1 MVTAPN
7 IGANIGPK
15 IGAGRRGPLVVLGD
29 SMLDIDI
36 DGQASRLSPEA
47 PVPVVDVTRQRR
59 RPGGAGLAALLAA
72 RSGQEVILIT
82 AVGTDDLGDALLKL
96 LADHVDVR
104 PLPLDGS
111 TICKCRVAAGEVPM
125 LRIDSGSGRARRT
138 PVPPG
143 VVRALASADAILVAD
158 YGRGV
163 AGLPTIRQGL
173 LPEVHS
179 VPVVWD
185 PHPRGPAPVRGCTL
199 VTPNADEARL
209 FSGVDHP
216 AEQGRQLCGDW
227 DAWSVAV
234 TVGGRGAVLTEAS
247 DPPRSTHIP
256 LLDFPKLTSG
266 RLDTLG
272 AGDQFAV
279 AAVLALLDG
288 ADVREAV
295 QAAVVSAAQFVH
307 DGGATAVSTVS
318 ASETIDLSVRLAEPT
333 ALPDAFEV
341 AARVRRA
348 GGRLVATGGCFDLLH
363 RGHISLLN
371 QARALGDA
379 LIVCLNSDASVR
391 RAKGPGRPVVP
402 EEDRARVLNALAA
415 VDGVAIFEEKT
426 PAALLAQLQPD
437 IWVKGQDYADR
448 NLPEAEVVER
458 LGGQV
463 VLLPV
468 VPGYS
473 TTRLVHTARTEYAS
487 SDISQEVS

>member
-1 MVTAPN
+1 VTPHVGNGIA
-7 IGANIGPK
+7 
-15 IGAGRRGPLVVLGD
+15 RRGPLVVLGD

-36 DGQASRLSPEA
+36 EGDASRLSPEA

-82 AVGTDDLGDALLKL
+82 ALGSDDLGDALLNL
-96 LADHVDVR
+96 LTDHVEVCS
-104 PLPLDGS
+104 LPLEGS
-111 TICKCRVAAGEVPM
+111 TVCKCRVAAGEIPM
-125 LRIDSGSGRARRT
+125 LRVDSGSGRARRT
-138 PVPPG
+138 PLPPAA
-143 VVRALASADAILVAD
+143 VRALTSAGAIMVAD

-163 AGLPTIRQGL
+163 AALPTIRQAL
-173 LPEVHS
+173 LEMHS

-185 PHPRGPAPVRGCTL
+185 PHPRGPAPVRGCTV

-209 FSGVDHP
+209 SCGADHP
-216 AEQGRQLCGDW
+216 AEQGRQLCENW
-227 DAWSVAV
+227 QARSVAV
-234 TVGGRGAVLTEAS
+234 TIGSRGAVLTEAT
-247 DPPRSTHIP
+247 DPPRTTHVP
-256 LLDFPKLTSG
+256 VSDLARPRPG
-266 RLDTLG
+266 RLDACG

-279 AAVLALLDG
+279 AATVALLEG
-288 ADVREAV
+288 ADVRQAV
-295 QAAVVSAAQFVH
+295 RAAVSSATQFVH
-307 DGGATAVSTVS
+307 DGGATHVSTVS
-318 ASETIDLSVRLAEPT
+318 GSESIDLSARLAEPT
-333 ALPDAFEV
+333 ALPDAYEV
-341 AARVRRA
+341 AARIRRA

-391 RAKGPGRPVVP
+391 RAKGSGRPVVP
-402 EEDRARVLNALAA
+402 QEDRARVLSALAA

-426 PAALLAQLQPD
+426 PAALLGRLQPD

-448 NLPEAEVVER
+448 IMPEAEVVER

-473 TTRLVHTARTEYAS
+473 TTRLVHTARTEHTS
-487 SDISQEVS
+487 QDISQEVS

>member
-1 MVTAPN
+1 VTPH
-7 IGANIGPK
+7 IGNGVA
-15 IGAGRRGPLVVLGD
+15 RRGPLVVLGD

-36 DGQASRLSPEA
+36 EGDASRLSPEA

-72 RSGQEVILIT
+72 RSGQDVILIT
-82 AVGTDDLGDALLKL
+82 ALGSDDLGDALLNL
-96 LADHVDVR
+96 LTDHVEVCS
-104 PLPLDGS
+104 LPLEGS
-111 TICKCRVAAGEVPM
+111 TVCKCRVAAGEIPM
-125 LRIDSGSGRARRT
+125 LRVDSGSGRARRT
-138 PVPPG
+138 PLPPAA
-143 VVRALASADAILVAD
+143 VRALTSAGAIMVAD

-163 AGLPTIRQGL
+163 AALPTIRQAL
-173 LPEVHS
+173 LEMHS

-185 PHPRGPAPVRGCTL
+185 PHPRGPAPVRGCTV

-209 FSGVDHP
+209 SCGADHP
-216 AEQGRQLCGDW
+216 AEQGRQLCENW
-227 DAWSVAV
+227 QARSVAV
-234 TVGGRGAVLTEAS
+234 TIGSRGAVLTEAT
-247 DPPRSTHIP
+247 DPPRTTP
-256 LLDFPKLTSG
+256 VPVLDLARPRPG
-266 RLDTLG
+266 RLDACG

-279 AAVLALLDG
+279 AAAVALLEG
-288 ADVREAV
+288 ADVRQAV
-295 QAAVVSAAQFVH
+295 RAAVSSATQFVH
-307 DGGATAVSTVS
+307 DGGATHVSTVS
-318 ASETIDLSVRLAEPT
+318 GSESIDLSARLVEPT

-341 AARVRRA
+341 AARIRRA

-391 RAKGPGRPVVP
+391 RAKGSGRPVVP
-402 EEDRARVLNALAA
+402 QEDRARVLSALAA

-426 PAALLAQLQPD
+426 PAALLSRLQPD

-448 NLPEAEVVER
+448 IMPEAEVVER

-473 TTRLVHTARTEYAS
+473 TTRLVHTARTEYTS
-487 SDISQEVS
+487 QDISQEVS

>member
-1 MVTAPN
+1 VTPH
-7 IGANIGPK
+7 IGNGVA
-15 IGAGRRGPLVVLGD
+15 RRGPLVVLGD

-36 DGQASRLSPEA
+36 EGDASRLSPEA

-72 RSGQEVILIT
+72 RSGQDVILIT
-82 AVGTDDLGDALLKL
+82 ALGSDDLGDALLNL
-96 LADHVDVR
+96 LTDHVEVCS
-104 PLPLDGS
+104 LPLEGS
-111 TICKCRVAAGEVPM
+111 TVCKCRVAAGEIPM
-125 LRIDSGSGRARRT
+125 LRVDSGSGRARRT
-138 PVPPG
+138 PLPPAA
-143 VVRALASADAILVAD
+143 VRALTSAGAIMVAD

-163 AGLPTIRQGL
+163 AALPTIRQAL
-173 LPEVHS
+173 LEMHS

-185 PHPRGPAPVRGCTL
+185 PHPRGPAPVRGCTV

-209 FSGVDHP
+209 SCGADHP
-216 AEQGRQLCGDW
+216 AEQGRQLCENW
-227 DAWSVAV
+227 QARSVAV
-234 TVGGRGAVLTEAS
+234 TIGSRGAVLTEAT
-247 DPPRSTHIP
+247 DPPRTTP
-256 LLDFPKLTSG
+256 VPVLDLARPRPG
-266 RLDTLG
+266 RLDACG

-279 AAVLALLDG
+279 AAAVALLEG
-288 ADVREAV
+288 ADVRQAV
-295 QAAVVSAAQFVH
+295 RAAVSSATQFVH
-307 DGGATAVSTVS
+307 DGGATHVSTVS
-318 ASETIDLSVRLAEPT
+318 GSESIDLSARLAEPT

-341 AARVRRA
+341 AARIRRA

-391 RAKGPGRPVVP
+391 RAKGSGRPVVP
-402 EEDRARVLNALAA
+402 QEDRARVLSALAA

-426 PAALLAQLQPD
+426 PAALLGRLQPD

-448 NLPEAEVVER
+448 IMPEAEMVER

-473 TTRLVHTARTEYAS
+473 TTRLVHTARTEHTS
-487 SDISQEVS
+487 QDISQEVS

>member
-1 MVTAPN
+1 VTPH
-7 IGANIGPK
+7 IGNGVA
-15 IGAGRRGPLVVLGD
+15 RRGPLVVLGD

-36 DGQASRLSPEA
+36 EGDASRLSPEA
-47 PVPVVDVTRQRR
+47 PVAVVDVTRQRR

-82 AVGTDDLGDALLKL
+82 ALGSDDLGDALLNL
-96 LADHVDVR
+96 LTDHVEVCS
-104 PLPLDGS
+104 LPLEGS
-111 TICKCRVAAGEVPM
+111 TVCKCRVAAGEIPM
-125 LRIDSGSGRARRT
+125 LRVDSGSGRARRT
-138 PVPPG
+138 PLPPAA
-143 VVRALASADAILVAD
+143 VRALTSAGAIMVAD

-163 AGLPTIRQGL
+163 AALPTIRQAL
-173 LPEVHS
+173 LEMHS

-185 PHPRGPAPVRGCTL
+185 PHPRGPAPVRGCTV

-209 FSGVDHP
+209 SCGADHP
-216 AEQGRQLCGDW
+216 AEQGRQLCENW
-227 DAWSVAV
+227 QARSVAV
-234 TVGGRGAVLTEAS
+234 TIGSRGAVLTEAT
-247 DPPRSTHIP
+247 DPPRTTP
-256 LLDFPKLTSG
+256 VPVLDLARPRPG
-266 RLDTLG
+266 RLDACG

-279 AAVLALLDG
+279 AAAVALLEG
-288 ADVREAV
+288 ADVRQAV
-295 QAAVVSAAQFVH
+295 RAAVSSATQFVH
-307 DGGATAVSTVS
+307 DGGATHVSTVS
-318 ASETIDLSVRLAEPT
+318 GSESIDLSARLVEPT

-341 AARVRRA
+341 AARIRRA

-391 RAKGPGRPVVP
+391 RAKGSGRPVVP
-402 EEDRARVLNALAA
+402 QEDRARVLSALAA

-426 PAALLAQLQPD
+426 PAALLGRLQPD

-448 NLPEAEVVER
+448 IMPEAEMVER

-473 TTRLVHTARTEYAS
+473 TTRLVHTARTEHTS
-487 SDISQEVS
+487 QDISQEVS

>member
-1 MVTAPN
+1 VTPH
-7 IGANIGPK
+7 IGNGVA
-15 IGAGRRGPLVVLGD
+15 RRGPLVVLGD

-36 DGQASRLSPEA
+36 EGDASRLSPEA

-72 RSGQEVILIT
+72 RSGQDVILIT
-82 AVGTDDLGDALLKL
+82 ALGSDDLGDALLNL
-96 LADHVDVR
+96 LTDHVEVCS
-104 PLPLDGS
+104 LPLEGS
-111 TICKCRVAAGEVPM
+111 TVCKCRVAAGEIPM
-125 LRIDSGSGRARRT
+125 LRVDSGSGRARRT
-138 PVPPG
+138 PLPPAA
-143 VVRALASADAILVAD
+143 VRALTSAGAIMVAD

-163 AGLPTIRQGL
+163 AALPTIRQAL
-173 LPEVHS
+173 LEMHS

-185 PHPRGPAPVRGCTL
+185 PHPRGPAPVRGCTV

-209 FSGVDHP
+209 SCGADHP
-216 AEQGRQLCGDW
+216 AEQGRQLCENW
-227 DAWSVAV
+227 QARSVAV
-234 TVGGRGAVLTEAS
+234 TIGSRGAVLTEAT
-247 DPPRSTHIP
+247 DPPRTTP
-256 LLDFPKLTSG
+256 VPVLDLARPRPG
-266 RLDTLG
+266 RLDACG

-279 AAVLALLDG
+279 AAAVALLEG
-288 ADVREAV
+288 ADVRQAV
-295 QAAVVSAAQFVH
+295 RAAVSSATQFVH
-307 DGGATAVSTVS
+307 DGGATHVSTVS
-318 ASETIDLSVRLAEPT
+318 GSESIDLSARLVEPT

-341 AARVRRA
+341 AARIRRA

-391 RAKGPGRPVVP
+391 RAKGSGRPVVP
-402 EEDRARVLNALAA
+402 QEDRARVLSALAA

-426 PAALLAQLQPD
+426 PAALLGRLQPD

-448 NLPEAEVVER
+448 IMPEAEVVER

-473 TTRLVHTARTEYAS
+473 TTRLVHTARTEHTS
-487 SDISQEVS
+487 QDISQEVS

>member
-1 MVTAPN
+1 VTLHIKNGVA
-7 IGANIGPK
+7 
-15 IGAGRRGPLVVLGD
+15 RRGPLVVLGD

-36 DGQASRLSPEA
+36 EGDASRLSPEA

-72 RSGQEVILIT
+72 RSGQDVILIT
-82 AVGTDDLGDALLKL
+82 ALGSDDLGDALLNL
-96 LADHVDVR
+96 LTDHVEVCS
-104 PLPLDGS
+104 LPLEGS
-111 TICKCRVAAGEVPM
+111 TVCKCRVAAGEIPM
-125 LRIDSGSGRARRT
+125 LRVDSGSGRARRT
-138 PVPPG
+138 PLPPAA
-143 VVRALASADAILVAD
+143 VRALTSAGAIMVAD

-163 AGLPTIRQGL
+163 AALPTIRQAL
-173 LPEVHS
+173 LEMHS

-185 PHPRGPAPVRGCTL
+185 PHPRGPAPVRGCTV

-209 FSGVDHP
+209 SCGADHP
-216 AEQGRQLCGDW
+216 AEQGRQLCENW
-227 DAWSVAV
+227 QARSVAV
-234 TVGGRGAVLTEAS
+234 TIGSRGAVLTEAT
-247 DPPRSTHIP
+247 DPPRTTP
-256 LLDFPKLTSG
+256 VPVLDLARPRPG
-266 RLDTLG
+266 RLDACG

-279 AAVLALLDG
+279 AAAVALLEG
-288 ADVREAV
+288 ADVRQAV
-295 QAAVVSAAQFVH
+295 RAAVSSATQFVH
-307 DGGATAVSTVS
+307 DGGATHVSTVS
-318 ASETIDLSVRLAEPT
+318 GSESIDLSARLIEPT

-341 AARVRRA
+341 AARIRRA

-363 RGHISLLN
+363 RGHLSLLN

-391 RAKGPGRPVVP
+391 RAKGSGRPVVP
-402 EEDRARVLNALAA
+402 QEDRARVLSALAA

-426 PAALLAQLQPD
+426 PAALLGRLQPD

-448 NLPEAEVVER
+448 IMPEAEMVER

-473 TTRLVHTARTEYAS
+473 TTRLVHTARTEHTS
-487 SDISQEVS
+487 QDISQEVS

>member
-1 MVTAPN
+1 VTPH
-7 IGANIGPK
+7 IGNGVA
-15 IGAGRRGPLVVLGD
+15 RRGPLVVLGD

-36 DGQASRLSPEA
+36 EGDASRLSPEA
-47 PVPVVDVTRQRR
+47 PVQVVDVTRQRR

-72 RSGQEVILIT
+72 RSGQDVILIT
-82 AVGTDDLGDALLKL
+82 ALGSDDLGDALLNL
-96 LADHVDVR
+96 LTDHVEVCS
-104 PLPLDGS
+104 LPLEGS
-111 TICKCRVAAGEVPM
+111 TVCKCRVAAGEIPM
-125 LRIDSGSGRARRT
+125 LRVDSGSGRARRT
-138 PVPPG
+138 PLPPAA
-143 VVRALASADAILVAD
+143 VRALTSAGAIMVAD

-163 AGLPTIRQGL
+163 AALPTIRQAL
-173 LPEVHS
+173 LEMHS

-185 PHPRGPAPVRGCTL
+185 PHPRGPAPVRGCTV

-209 FSGVDHP
+209 SCGADHP
-216 AEQGRQLCGDW
+216 AEQGRQLCENW
-227 DAWSVAV
+227 QARSVAV
-234 TVGGRGAVLTEAS
+234 TIGSRGAVLTEAT
-247 DPPRSTHIP
+247 DPPRTTP
-256 LLDFPKLTSG
+256 VPVLDLARPRPG
-266 RLDTLG
+266 RLDACG

-279 AAVLALLDG
+279 AAAVALLEG
-288 ADVREAV
+288 ADVRQAV
-295 QAAVVSAAQFVH
+295 RAAVSSATQFVH
-307 DGGATAVSTVS
+307 DGGATHVSTVS
-318 ASETIDLSVRLAEPT
+318 GSESIDLSARLVEPT

-341 AARVRRA
+341 AARIRRA

-391 RAKGPGRPVVP
+391 RAKGSGRPVVP
-402 EEDRARVLNALAA
+402 QEDRARVLSALAA

-426 PAALLAQLQPD
+426 PAALLGRLQPD

-448 NLPEAEVVER
+448 IMPEAEMVER

-473 TTRLVHTARTEYAS
+473 TTRLVHTARTEHTS
-487 SDISQEVS
+487 QDISQEVS

>member
-1 MVTAPN
+1 VTPH
-7 IGANIGPK
+7 IGNGFA
-15 IGAGRRGPLVVLGD
+15 RRGPLVVLGD

-36 DGQASRLSPEA
+36 EGDASRLSPEA

-82 AVGTDDLGDALLKL
+82 ALGSDDLGDALLNL
-96 LADHVDVR
+96 LTDHVEVCS
-104 PLPLDGS
+104 LPLEGS
-111 TICKCRVAAGEVPM
+111 TVCKCRVAAGEIPM
-125 LRIDSGSGRARRT
+125 LRVDSGSGRARRT
-138 PVPPG
+138 PLPPAA
-143 VVRALASADAILVAD
+143 VRALTSAGAIMVAD

-163 AGLPTIRQGL
+163 AALPTIRQAL
-173 LPEVHS
+173 LEMHS

-185 PHPRGPAPVRGCTL
+185 PHPRGPAPVRGCTV

-209 FSGVDHP
+209 SCGADHP
-216 AEQGRQLCGDW
+216 AEQGRQLCENW
-227 DAWSVAV
+227 QARSVAV
-234 TVGGRGAVLTEAS
+234 TIGSRGAVLTEAT
-247 DPPRSTHIP
+247 DPPRTTHVP
-256 LLDFPKLTSG
+256 VSDLARPRPG
-266 RLDTLG
+266 RLDACG

-279 AAVLALLDG
+279 AATVALLEG
-288 ADVREAV
+288 ADVRQAV
-295 QAAVVSAAQFVH
+295 RAAVSSATQFVH
-307 DGGATAVSTVS
+307 DGGATHVSTVS
-318 ASETIDLSVRLAEPT
+318 GSESIDLSARLAEPT
-333 ALPDAFEV
+333 ALPDAYEV
-341 AARVRRA
+341 AARIRRA

-391 RAKGPGRPVVP
+391 RAKGSGRPVVP
-402 EEDRARVLNALAA
+402 QEDRARVLSALAA

-426 PAALLAQLQPD
+426 PAALLGRLQPD

-448 NLPEAEVVER
+448 IMPEAEVVER

-473 TTRLVHTARTEYAS
+473 TTRLVHTARTEHTS
-487 SDISQEVS
+487 QDISQEVS

>member
-1 MVTAPN
+1 VT
-7 IGANIGPK
+7 GAS
-15 IGAGRRGPLVVLGD
+15 RRGPLVVLGD

-36 DGQASRLSPEA
+36 EGEASRLSPEA

-82 AVGTDDLGDALLKL
+82 AVAADDLGDALLSL

-104 PLPLDGS
+104 SLPLQGGTVS
-111 TICKCRVAAGEVPM
+111 KCRIVACDVPM
-125 LRIDSGSGRARRT
+125 LRVDSGSGRARRT
-138 PVPPG
+138 PLPPG
-143 VVRALASADAILVAD
+143 AVRALASAGAILVAD

-163 AGLPTIRQGL
+163 AGLPTIRQAL
-173 LPEVHS
+173 LPQMHS
-179 VPVVWD
+179 KPVIWD
-185 PHPRGPAPVRGCTL
+185 PHPRGPGPVRGCAL

-209 FSGVDHP
+209 SSGADHP
-216 AEQGRQLCGDW
+216 AEQGQRLCADW
-227 DAWSVAV
+227 HAHSVAV
-234 TVGGRGAVLTEAS
+234 TLGARGAVLTEAA
-247 DPPRSTHIP
+247 DPPRTTHIP
-256 LLDFPKLTSG
+256 LLDRPKLGPG
-266 RLDTLG
+266 RIDTLG

-279 AAVLALLDG
+279 TAALELLGG

-295 QAAVVSAAQFVH
+295 QVAVSSAAQFVH
-307 DGGATAVSTVS
+307 DGGATAISTVS
-318 ASETIDLSVRLAEPT
+318 GSETIDLSVRLAEPA

-391 RAKGPGRPVVP
+391 RAKGVGRPVVP
-402 EEDRARVLNALAA
+402 QEDRARVLNALAA

-426 PAALLAQLQPD
+426 PAALLARLQPD
-437 IWVKGQDYADR
+437 IWVKGEDYADR
-448 NLPEAEVVER
+448 ILPESEVVER

-473 TTRLVHTARTEYAS
+473 TTQLVHTV
-487 SDISQEVS
+487 QEVS

>member
-1 MVTAPN
+1 
-7 IGANIGPK
+7 
-15 IGAGRRGPLVVLGD
+15 LVVLGD

-36 DGQASRLSPEA
+36 EGEASRLSPEA

-72 RSGQEVILIT
+72 RSGREVILIT
-82 AVGTDDLGDALLKL
+82 AVGTDDLGDALLNL
-96 LADHVDVR
+96 LADYVDVR
-104 PLPLDGS
+104 SLPLHGS

-125 LRIDSGSGRARRT
+125 LRVDSGSGRARRT
-138 PVPPG
+138 PLPPG
-143 VVRALASADAILVAD
+143 VVHALASADAILVAD

-163 AGLPTIRQGL
+163 AGLPTIRQAL
-173 LPEVHS
+173 LPEMHS

-209 FSGVDHP
+209 FSGVDSH
-216 AEQGRQLCGDW
+216 AEQGRQLCVDW

-234 TVGGRGAVLTEAS
+234 TIGGRGAVLTEAT
-247 DPPRSTHIP
+247 DPPRTTHVP
-256 LLDFPKLTSG
+256 LLDFPKLASG

-279 AAVLALLDG
+279 AAVLALLEG
-288 ADVREAV
+288 TDVREAV

-402 EEDRARVLNALAA
+402 HEDRARVLNALAA

-437 IWVKGQDYADR
+437 IWVKGADYSVSG
-448 NLPEAEVVER
+448 LPEAA
-458 LGGQV
+458 LLSSWGGAAM
-463 VLLPV
+463 VLPYLE
-468 VPGYS
+468 GRS
-473 TTRLVHTARTEYAS
+473 TTRLLQEVTARAPH
-487 SDISQEVS
+487 

>member
-1 MVTAPN
+1 VTRH
-7 IGANIGPK
+7 IGNGVARG
-15 IGAGRRGPLVVLGD
+15 GPLIVLGD

-36 DGQASRLSPEA
+36 EGDASRLSPEA

-82 AVGTDDLGDALLKL
+82 AVGTDELGDVLLNL
-96 LADHVDVR
+96 LTDHVEVCS
-104 PLPLDGS
+104 LPLEGS
-111 TICKCRVAAGEVPM
+111 TVCKCRVAAGEIPM
-125 LRIDSGSGRARRT
+125 LRVDSGSGRARRT
-138 PVPPG
+138 PLPSAA
-143 VVRALASADAILVAD
+143 VRALTSAGAIMVAD

-163 AGLPTIRQGL
+163 AGLPAIRQAL
-173 LPEVHS
+173 LELHS

-199 VTPNADEARL
+199 ATPNADEARL
-209 FSGVDHP
+209 SSGADHP
-216 AEQGRQLCGDW
+216 AEQGRQLCANW
-227 DAWSVAV
+227 HARSVAV
-234 TVGGRGAVLTEAS
+234 TIGGRGAVLTEAG
-247 DPPRSTHIP
+247 DPPRTTNVP
-256 LLDFPKLTSG
+256 LLDFPKLGAG
-266 RLDTLG
+266 RIDTLG
-272 AGDQFAV
+272 AGDKFSV
-279 AAVLALLDG
+279 AAALALLEG

-295 QAAVVSAAQFVH
+295 QAAVISATQFVR

-318 ASETIDLSVRLAEPT
+318 GSESIDLSVKMAEPT
-333 ALPDAFEV
+333 TLPDAFEV
-341 AARVRRA
+341 AARIRRT

-391 RAKGPGRPVVP
+391 RAKGSGRPMVP
-402 EEDRARVLNALAA
+402 QEDRARVLNALAA

-426 PAALLAQLQPD
+426 PAALLARLQPD

-448 NLPEAEVVER
+448 IMPEAEVVER

-473 TTRLVHTARTEYAS
+473 TTRLVHTARTEHTS
-487 SDISQEVS
+487 QDISQEVS

>member
-1 MVTAPN
+1 VTPH
-7 IGANIGPK
+7 IGNGFA
-15 IGAGRRGPLVVLGD
+15 RRGPLVVLGD

-36 DGQASRLSPEA
+36 EGDASRLSPEA

-82 AVGTDDLGDALLKL
+82 ALGSDDLGDALLNL
-96 LADHVDVR
+96 LTDHVEVCS
-104 PLPLDGS
+104 LPLEGS
-111 TICKCRVAAGEVPM
+111 TVCKCRVAAGEIPM
-125 LRIDSGSGRARRT
+125 LRVDSGSGRARRT
-138 PVPPG
+138 PLPPAA
-143 VVRALASADAILVAD
+143 VRALTSAGAIMVAD

-163 AGLPTIRQGL
+163 AALPTIRQAL
-173 LPEVHS
+173 LEMHS

-185 PHPRGPAPVRGCTL
+185 PHPRGPAPVRGCTV

-209 FSGVDHP
+209 SCGADHP
-216 AEQGRQLCGDW
+216 AEQGRQLCENW
-227 DAWSVAV
+227 QARSVAV
-234 TVGGRGAVLTEAS
+234 TIGSRGAVLTEAT
-247 DPPRSTHIP
+247 DPPRTTHVP
-256 LLDFPKLTSG
+256 VLDIARPRPG
-266 RLDTLG
+266 RLDACG

-279 AAVLALLDG
+279 AAAVALLEG
-288 ADVREAV
+288 ADVRQAV
-295 QAAVVSAAQFVH
+295 RAAVSSATQFVH
-307 DGGATAVSTVS
+307 DGGATHVSTVS
-318 ASETIDLSVRLAEPT
+318 GSESIDLSARLAEPT
-333 ALPDAFEV
+333 ALPDAYEV
-341 AARVRRA
+341 AARIRRA

-391 RAKGPGRPVVP
+391 RAKGSGRPVVP
-402 EEDRARVLNALAA
+402 QEDRARVLNALAA

-426 PAALLAQLQPD
+426 PAALLGRLQPD

-448 NLPEAEVVER
+448 IMPEAEVVER

-473 TTRLVHTARTEYAS
+473 TTRLVHTARTEHTS
-487 SDISQEVS
+487 QDISQEVS

>member
-1 MVTAPN
+1 VTPH
-7 IGANIGPK
+7 IGNGFA
-15 IGAGRRGPLVVLGD
+15 RRGPLVVLGD

-36 DGQASRLSPEA
+36 EGDASRLSPEA

-82 AVGTDDLGDALLKL
+82 ALGSDDLGDALLNL
-96 LADHVDVR
+96 LTDHVEVCS
-104 PLPLDGS
+104 LPLEGS
-111 TICKCRVAAGEVPM
+111 TVCKCRVAAGEIPM
-125 LRIDSGSGRARRT
+125 LRVDSGSGRARRT
-138 PVPPG
+138 PLPPAA
-143 VVRALASADAILVAD
+143 VRALTSAGAIMVAD

-163 AGLPTIRQGL
+163 AALPTIRQAL
-173 LPEVHS
+173 LEMHS

-185 PHPRGPAPVRGCTL
+185 PHPRGPAPVRGCTV

-209 FSGVDHP
+209 SCGADHP
-216 AEQGRQLCGDW
+216 AEQGRQLCENW
-227 DAWSVAV
+227 QARSVAV
-234 TVGGRGAVLTEAS
+234 TIGSRGAVLTEAT
-247 DPPRSTHIP
+247 DPPRTTHVP
-256 LLDFPKLTSG
+256 VLDIARPRPG
-266 RLDTLG
+266 RLDACG

-279 AAVLALLDG
+279 AAAVALLEG
-288 ADVREAV
+288 ADVRQAV
-295 QAAVVSAAQFVH
+295 RAAVNSATQFVH
-307 DGGATAVSTVS
+307 DGGATHVSTVS
-318 ASETIDLSVRLAEPT
+318 GSESIDLSARLAEPT

-341 AARVRRA
+341 AARIRRA

-391 RAKGPGRPVVP
+391 RAKGSGRPVVP
-402 EEDRARVLNALAA
+402 QEDRARVLNALAA

-426 PAALLAQLQPD
+426 PAALLGRLQPD

-448 NLPEAEVVER
+448 IMPEAEVVER

-473 TTRLVHTARTEYAS
+473 TTRLVHTARTEHTS
-487 SDISQEVS
+487 QDISQEVS

>member
-1 MVTAPN
+1 VTPH
-7 IGANIGPK
+7 IGNGVA
-15 IGAGRRGPLVVLGD
+15 RRGPLVVLGD

-36 DGQASRLSPEA
+36 EGDASRLSPEA

-72 RSGQEVILIT
+72 RSGQDVILIT
-82 AVGTDDLGDALLKL
+82 ALGSDDLGDALLNL
-96 LADHVDVR
+96 LTDHVEVCS
-104 PLPLDGS
+104 LPLEGS
-111 TICKCRVAAGEVPM
+111 TVCKCRVAAGEIPM
-125 LRIDSGSGRARRT
+125 LRVDSGSGRARRT
-138 PVPPG
+138 PLPPAA
-143 VVRALASADAILVAD
+143 VRALTSAGAIMVAD

-163 AGLPTIRQGL
+163 AALPTIRQAL
-173 LPEVHS
+173 LDMHS

-185 PHPRGPAPVRGCTL
+185 PHPRGPAPVRGCTV

-209 FSGVDHP
+209 SCGADHP
-216 AEQGRQLCGDW
+216 AEQGRQLCENW
-227 DAWSVAV
+227 QARSVAV
-234 TVGGRGAVLTEAS
+234 TIGSRGAVLTEAT
-247 DPPRSTHIP
+247 DPPRTTHVP
-256 LLDFPKLTSG
+256 VLDLARPRPG
-266 RLDTLG
+266 RLDACG

-279 AAVLALLDG
+279 AAAVALLEG
-288 ADVREAV
+288 ADVRQAV
-295 QAAVVSAAQFVH
+295 RAAVSSATQFVH
-307 DGGATAVSTVS
+307 DGGATHVSTVS
-318 ASETIDLSVRLAEPT
+318 GSESIDLSARLAEPT

-341 AARVRRA
+341 AARIRRA

-391 RAKGPGRPVVP
+391 RAKGSGRPVVP
-402 EEDRARVLNALAA
+402 QEDRARVLNALAA

-426 PAALLAQLQPD
+426 PAALLGRLQPD

-448 NLPEAEVVER
+448 IMPEAEVVER

-473 TTRLVHTARTEYAS
+473 TTRLVHTARTEHTS
-487 SDISQEVS
+487 QDISQEVS

>member
-1 MVTAPN
+1 MTPH
-7 IGANIGPK
+7 IGNGVA
-15 IGAGRRGPLVVLGD
+15 RRGPLVVLGD

-36 DGQASRLSPEA
+36 EGDASRLSPEA

-72 RSGQEVILIT
+72 RSGQDVILIT
-82 AVGTDDLGDALLKL
+82 ALGSDDLGDALLNL
-96 LADHVDVR
+96 LTDHVEVCS
-104 PLPLDGS
+104 LPLEGS
-111 TICKCRVAAGEVPM
+111 TVCKCRVAAGEIPM
-125 LRIDSGSGRARRT
+125 LRVDSGSGRARRT
-138 PVPPG
+138 PLPPAA
-143 VVRALASADAILVAD
+143 VRALTSAGAIMVAD

-163 AGLPTIRQGL
+163 AALPTIRQAL
-173 LPEVHS
+173 LEMHS

-185 PHPRGPAPVRGCTL
+185 PHPRGPAPVRGCTV

-209 FSGVDHP
+209 SCGADHP
-216 AEQGRQLCGDW
+216 AEQGRQLCENW
-227 DAWSVAV
+227 QARSVAV
-234 TVGGRGAVLTEAS
+234 TIGSRGAVLTEAT
-247 DPPRSTHIP
+247 DPPRTTP
-256 LLDFPKLTSG
+256 VPVLDLARPRPG
-266 RLDTLG
+266 RLDACG

-279 AAVLALLDG
+279 AAAVALLEG
-288 ADVREAV
+288 ADVRQAV
-295 QAAVVSAAQFVH
+295 RAAVSSATQFVH
-307 DGGATAVSTVS
+307 DGGATHVSTVS
-318 ASETIDLSVRLAEPT
+318 GSESIDLSARLVEPT

-341 AARVRRA
+341 AARIRRA

-391 RAKGPGRPVVP
+391 RAKGSGRPVVP
-402 EEDRARVLNALAA
+402 QEDRARVLSALAA

-426 PAALLAQLQPD
+426 PAALLGRLQPD

-448 NLPEAEVVER
+448 IMPEAEMVER

-473 TTRLVHTARTEYAS
+473 TTRLVHTARTEHTS
-487 SDISQEVS
+487 QDISQEVS

>member
-1 MVTAPN
+1 VTPH
-7 IGANIGPK
+7 IGNGFA
-15 IGAGRRGPLVVLGD
+15 RRGPLVVLGD

-36 DGQASRLSPEA
+36 EGDASRLSPEA

-82 AVGTDDLGDALLKL
+82 ALGSDDLGDALLNL
-96 LADHVDVR
+96 LTDHVEVCS
-104 PLPLDGS
+104 LPLEGS
-111 TICKCRVAAGEVPM
+111 TVCKCRVAAGEIPM
-125 LRIDSGSGRARRT
+125 LRVDSGSGRARRT
-138 PVPPG
+138 PLPPAA
-143 VVRALASADAILVAD
+143 VRALTSAGAIMVAD

-163 AGLPTIRQGL
+163 AALPTIRQAL
-173 LPEVHS
+173 LEMHS

-185 PHPRGPAPVRGCTL
+185 PHPRGPAPVRGCTV

-209 FSGVDHP
+209 SCGADHP
-216 AEQGRQLCGDW
+216 AEQGRQLCENW
-227 DAWSVAV
+227 QARSVAV
-234 TVGGRGAVLTEAS
+234 TIGSRGAVLTEAT
-247 DPPRSTHIP
+247 DPPRTTHVP
-256 LLDFPKLTSG
+256 VSDLARPRPG
-266 RLDTLG
+266 RLDACG

-279 AAVLALLDG
+279 AATVALLEG
-288 ADVREAV
+288 ADVRQAV
-295 QAAVVSAAQFVH
+295 RAAVSSATQFVH
-307 DGGATAVSTVS
+307 DGGATHVSTVS
-318 ASETIDLSVRLAEPT
+318 GSESIDLSARLAEPT
-333 ALPDAFEV
+333 ALPDAYEV
-341 AARVRRA
+341 AARIRRA

-391 RAKGPGRPVVP
+391 RAKGSGRPVVP
-402 EEDRARVLNALAA
+402 QEDRARVLNALAA

-426 PAALLAQLQPD
+426 PAALLGRLQPD

-448 NLPEAEVVER
+448 IMPEAEVVER

-473 TTRLVHTARTEYAS
+473 TTRLVHTARTEHTS
-487 SDISQEVS
+487 QDISQEVS